1 MAKDKD
7 LKPNKTKKSAR
18 ETLREQIKAR
28 LLEAPDLSSRYIARS
43 FGVSPSTVISIRSK
57 LPKAV
62 QIRTVASNN
71 EWMFHPY
78 FKDRPELLKKFL
90 VEASDRTIR
99 ALQFP
104 GVLDKMMKTG
114 SISPV
119 YTQTL
124 LNREA
129 KETRKNAIYK
139 LSEGDCHVFCADIL
153 KDSLIKDVPN
163 KSVELM
169 LVDPVYSFAY
179 LPTLSAISALAKRV
193 LRDDG
198 NLLVLYGNSHL
209 PEAIKRLGEH
219 MNYHWTLAYMTPA
232 GGSPPLQYVGVA
244 THWKPVL
251 WYRKRKN
258 PYKGGIIYDVVD
270 TGKPLKT
277 AEKTHIFEQDLQG
290 MMHLIERFS
299 DPGQTVLDCNC
310 GSGVVGEACIRLGRK
325 AILCDIDPQAVEQS
339 RSKITQALIECNDTR
354 Y

>member
-18 ETLREQIKAR
+18 ETLREQIKSR
-28 LLEAPDLSSRYIARS
+28 LLESPDLKSRYVARS
-43 FGVSPSTVISIRSK
+43 FGVSPSTVCTIRSK

-62 QIRTVASNN
+62 QIQTAASKN

-78 FKDRPELLKKFL
+78 FKDRPELLKNFL

-99 ALQFP
+99 ALQFS
-104 GVLDKMMKTG
+104 GVLDKMMETG
-114 SISPV
+114 SKSPV

-129 KETRKNAIYK
+129 KEARKNAIYE
-139 LSEGDCHVFCADIL
+139 LSEGDYHVFGADIL
-153 KDSLIKDVPN
+153 TNDLSKEVAD
-163 KSVELM
+163 KSISLM
-169 LVDPVYSFAY
+169 LVDPIYSSEY
-179 LPTLSAISALAKRV
+179 LPTLTAISAIAARV

-198 NLLVLYGNSHL
+198 NLLVLYGNSNL
-209 PEAIKRLGEH
+209 PSAIRNLSKH
-219 MNYHWTLAYMTPA
+219 MKYHWTLAYMTPA
-232 GGSPPLQYVGVA
+232 GGSPPLQYLGVA

-251 WYRKRKN
+251 WFRKPKN
-258 PYKGGIIYDVVD
+258 PYKGGMIYDVVD

-277 AEKTHIFEQDLQG
+277 ADKTHIFEQDLQG

-325 AILCDIDPQAVEQS
+325 SILCDIDPQAVEQS
-339 RSKITQALIECNDTR
+339 RSRITQALIERNDAKS
-354 Y
+354 